1 MGTCRGTSRKGRRGN
16 LWRDGQIGRSGFNTV
31 LPPNSPSCSQ
41 QNNRFADA
49 TTVVYPPTSGHPG
62 GVVIVMA
69 DGATTFINDN
79 IDYNGGSS
87 QAPRRDAT
95 GASPYGVWGAMGT
108 KAGGETVSMP

>member
-1 MGTCRGTSRKGRRGN
+1 M
-16 LWRDGQIGRSGFNTV
+16 

>member
-1 MGTCRGTSRKGRRGN
+1 M
-16 LWRDGQIGRSGFNTV
+16 
-31 LPPNSPSCSQ
+31 
-41 QNNRFADA
+41 
-49 TTVVYPPTSGHPG
+49 
-62 GVVIVMA
+62 MA